1 MTKVNADLIHLLA
14 DNGYIP
20 VLSSVAIGED
30 GHTYNVNADHAA
42 GSIAAAVGAGK
53 LIMLTDVDG
62 LYRDY
67 ADKTSLISEMDT
79 AEARAMLAS
88 GAADKGMI
96 PKLEACIEALEAGVE
111 RAHLIDGR
119 MPHAILIEVFTNTG
133 IGTMIRA

>member
-1 MTKVNADLIHLLA
+1 
-14 DNGYIP
+14 